1 MLLKKSSS
9 KLLLCIFVLFYF
21 VSCSK
26 SGGDEGGGPPPPP
39 PPPPDACQGKTITI
53 TPTATNAATCS
64 NTGGITVTATGSTGF
79 TYKLNAT
86 GTYQSS
92 NAFSNIAAGTHT
104 VFVKDGAG
112 CEKSATVTV
121 GTSGQAGPLFTAVK
135 SLMTAS
141 CVPCHSTT
149 QANGNMNWQ
158 VDCNIVANKA
168 RIKVRAVDES
178 SMPPGNPL
186 SAADK
191 KKITDWIA
199 AGGAFTD

>member
-1 MLLKKSSS
+1 MLLTRCSS
-9 KLLLCIFVLFYF
+9 KLLLCTFAL
-21 VSCSK
+21 VSFIACSK
-26 SGGDEGGGPPPPP
+26 SGGDEDGTPPPPP
-39 PPPPDACQGKTITI
+39 ADVCQGKTITI
-53 TPTATNAATCS
+53 TPTATNTGSCA
-64 NTGGITVTATGSTGF
+64 NTGSITVSATGSTGF

-86 GTYQSS
+86 GVYQSS
-92 NAFSNIAAGTHT
+92 NAFANIAAGTHT
-104 VFVKDGAG
+104 VFVKDAAG
-112 CEKSATVTV
+112 CERSATVTV
-121 GTSGQAGPLFTAVK
+121 GTSGVAGPLFTAVK
-135 SLMTAS
+135 AVMTAS
-141 CVPCHSTT
+141 CVSCHSSA